1 MVTRQTWCLVVLAV
15 AAFAGCWAA
24 GRAGAPQLSAG
35 FGLVGGGFCAAVGW
49 FWSDEGASE

>member
-1 MVTRQTWCLVVLAV
+1 MTRQTWCLVVLAV

-24 GRAGAPQLSAG
+24 GQAGQPQLSAG
-35 FGLVGGGFCAAVGW
+35 FGLVGAGFCAAVGW